1 MPRMTCPQDSSN
13 ASQVGVLWVRQFCL
27 NKNPSLHP
35 SSHPRAQHQPP
46 GGARCGGCRL
56 HVTRAVV
63 GLGIVRLVGRRPAKG
78 APDGGLRGPWGVCG
92 QVFLDLGP
100 SLKLRSTM
108 GQAEVEV
115 GSLRQAHPLGTLP
128 SGLQPGAQASPH
140 PGTPRGKCWAGL
152 TGHETFIPKGLPTP
166 PDVSRDNCGTGRLV
180 DSLMPPGLQEGTSP
194 GPLDPG

>member
-1 MPRMTCPQDSSN
+1 MLKQKPKF
-13 ASQVGVLWVRQFCL
+13 AS
-27 NKNPSLHP
+27 K
-35 SSHPRAQHQPP
+35 QPP
-46 GGARCGGCRL
+46 QGPAPASRWGQVWWVPFACHQGSSG
-56 HVTRAVV
+56 T
-63 GLGIVRLVGRRPAKG
+63 GILRLVGRRSAKG

-128 SGLQPGAQASPH
+128 SGLRPGAQASPH

-152 TGHETFIPKGLPTP
+152 TGHETFRPEGLPTP
-166 PDVSRDNCGTGRLV
+166 PDASRDNCGTGRLV
-180 DSLMPPGLQEGTSP
+180 DSLVPPGLQEGASP
-194 GPLDPG
+194 GPLDPVPPAAFSLLPQPPA